1 MVKDE
6 NQTEEN
12 KIPTEEGLVDEQVE
26 EGLTEEKKRGRKPAK
41 DPYFGQIQETAVK
54 EFLTLGDL
62 IPDSKALEGFRWTG
76 STKDEFRRNEIYRIH
91 LQAPL
96 DKMIES
102 IIRRYKLYSKNM
114 SFEDLHSDTLS
125 FLMIKFHKFK
135 PSKGKKSYSYYG
147 TVCKHYLLG
156 KLIKDDKKL
165 KTLISYEDVA
175 TDLEENVEYSYEID
189 NHDVDLS
196 FFITDVCSSIKEE
209 LQSKILTENEIKVG
223 NALISILENW
233 EGIFEGQD
241 ATNKYNKNL
250 ILYYMR
256 EITSLGTKDIRNAMK
271 RFKSIYKLIKDGGL

>member
-1 MVKDE
+1 MS
-6 NQTEEN
+6 
-12 KIPTEEGLVDEQVE
+12 
-26 EGLTEEKKRGRKPAK
+26 EEKKPRGRKPTK
-41 DPYFGQIQETAVK
+41 DPYFGQAEESAVK
-54 EFLTLGDL
+54 EFLSLGQLVED
-62 IPDSKALEGFRWTG
+62 PRSFEGFRWTG
-76 STKDEFRRNEIYRIH
+76 TTKEEFRRNEIYRHH

-147 TVCKHYLLG
+147 TICKHYLLG
-156 KLIKDDKKL
+156 KIIKDDKKL

-175 TDLEENVEYSYEID
+175 SDLEEDEEYSYEID
-189 NHDVDLS
+189 SIDVDLS
-196 FFITDVCSSIKEE
+196 FLIGNICDSIKQE
-209 LQSKILTENEIKVG
+209 LQNKILTENEIKVG

-233 EGIFEGQD
+233 ETVFESQES
-241 ATNKYNKNL
+241 TNKYNKNL

-256 EITSLGTKDIRNAMK
+256 EMTSLGTKDIRNAMK
-271 RFKSIYKLIKDGGL
+271 RYKSIYKFIKDGGL

>member
-1 MVKDE
+1 MSVEKNE
-6 NQTEEN
+6 N
-12 KIPTEEGLVDEQVE
+12 PMS
-26 EGLTEEKKRGRKPAK
+26 EEKKRGRKPSK
-41 DPYFGQIQETAVK
+41 DPYFGHVEESAVK
-54 EFLTLGDL
+54 EYLSLGGLVEDRH
-62 IPDSKALEGFRWTG
+62 AQEGFRWTG
-76 STKDEFRRNEIYRIH
+76 TTKDELRRNEIYRLH

-102 IIRRYKLYSKNM
+102 IIRRYKLYSKGM

-175 TDLEENVEYSYEID
+175 TSLEESEELSYEID
-189 NHDVDLS
+189 VQEVDVS
-196 FFITDVCSSIKEE
+196 FFLDDICSSIKEE
-209 LQSKILTENEIKVG
+209 LQNKILTENEIKVG

-233 EGIFEGQD
+233 QSIFEGQD

-256 EITSLGTKDIRNAMK
+256 EMTSLGTKDIRNAMK
-271 RFKSIYKLIKDGGL
+271 RYKSIYRLIKDGGL

>member
-1 MVKDE
+1 M
-6 NQTEEN
+6 
-12 KIPTEEGLVDEQVE
+12 L
-26 EGLTEEKKRGRKPAK
+26 EEKKRGRKPSK
-41 DPYFGQIQETAVK
+41 DPYFGQKEETAVK
-54 EFLTLGDL
+54 EFLSLGDL
-62 IPDSKALEGFRWTG
+62 IQDKSTLDGFRWTG
-76 STKDEFRRNEIYRIH
+76 TTTDELRRNEIYRLH

-96 DKMIES
+96 NTMIES

-135 PSKGKKSYSYYG
+135 PAKGKKSYSYFG
-147 TVCKHYLLG
+147 TICKHYLLG
-156 KLIKDDKKL
+156 KIIKDDKKL

-175 TDLEENVEYSYEID
+175 SSIEEDEKFSYEID
-189 NHDVDLS
+189 IVDVDLS
-196 FFITDVCSSIKEE
+196 FLISGICDSIKLE
-209 LQSKILTENEIKVG
+209 LQNKILTENEIKVG

-256 EITSLGTKDIRNAMK
+256 EITSLSTKDIRNAIK
-271 RFKSIYKLIKDGGL
+271 RYKLIYKFIKDGGL